1 MQAGSAVE
9 RGLVVRAVFEA
20 RKNVSHTLKEASP
33 HLLSSFSEIKEKVE
47 VWLTDTRRGRE
58 QGYRYKLDA
67 NLDYMVNSRPV
78 WAMEW
83 NPVSKK

>member
-33 HLLSSFSEIKEKVE
+33 HLLSSFSEIREKVE
-47 VWLTDTRRGRE
+47 VWLTDTRRGRARAGGSLQAGCQPGLHGE
-58 QGYRYKLDA
+58 F
-67 NLDYMVNSRPV
+67 
-78 WAMEW
+78 
-83 NPVSKK
+83 